1 MKKFA
6 LLAVLALVCCALVF
20 CACAQEPVQPETFK
34 VLVDKLHFDVP
45 MPGVLESGD
54 KLFLPLGSVNGVR
67 VDNWVIKIVDDT
79 IKLYPSFESEAIVSA
94 ACSAQ
99 SVAEYSVTF
108 DARGGKIESTD
119 YNVRPD
125 LYDALSSDG
134 RTTTSCFP
142 AVRDGQSCL
151 GWEMNV
157 QPDFK
162 VTFTAVY
169 EEAEQ

>member
-6 LLAVLALVCCALVF
+6 LLAVSVLVCCALVF

-94 ACSAQ
+94 ACSRRRRQRFMSACQ
-99 SVAEYSVTF
+99 RRNFIPKVVGSAWTPC
-108 DARGGKIESTD
+108 
-119 YNVRPD
+119 VRPIT
-125 LYDALSSDG
+125 G
-134 RTTTSCFP
+134 VC
-142 AVRDGQSCL
+142 
-151 GWEMNV
+151 W
-157 QPDFK
+157 
-162 VTFTAVY
+162 
-169 EEAEQ
+169 